1 MININKM
8 TEAQVRYLLNELLD
22 VSPSNTTAVSML
34 MLEDSYPQN
43 NEESVDE

>member
-34 MLEDSYPQN
+34 MSEGNYPQN
-43 NEESVDE
+43 KEESVDE